1 MNEVYHDKR
10 LSIVD
15 MMSQTSDIDK
25 MREIIQAYGEGAKED
40 TNQISI
46 HGVTFYYDGFEL
58 TDEMVEYLE
67 GFSLCA
73 EDEAYTV
80 YLDDSNVVIL

>member
-1 MNEVYHDKR
+1 
-10 LSIVD
+10 
-15 MMSQTSDIDK
+15 MMSQTSDINK
-25 MREIIQAYGEGAKED
+25 MREIIQVYREGAKED
-40 TNQISI
+40 TDQIII

-58 TDEMVEYLE
+58 TDEMGEYLE

-80 YLDDSNVVIL
+80 YLDDGKLVVY